1 MLKLYIVRRYV
12 SLQLQDA
19 RRSFAFADPFLN
31 FTCGPS
37 ADPTL
42 ADSEFK
48 SSAHHTVTPLATLNS
63 KVRPFIMLRLATLQF
78 AVARILEKKYWW
90 KILTLTLTPMLEVFQ
105 LNQIAD
111 VGAPRSKD
119 PTLISREIIFEEF
132 QPMWSRYLNVTL
144 RQTDRQYT
152 TAIPRFALKCIAR

>member
-19 RRSFAFADPFLN
+19 RRSFADPFLN

-48 SSAHHTVTPLATLNS
+48 SSAHHTGNTKYQGPAVYRATAGYIIVCRS
-63 KVRPFIMLRLATLQF
+63 SHLR
-78 AVARILEKKYWW
+78 K
-90 KILTLTLTPMLEVFQ
+90 
-105 LNQIAD
+105 
-111 VGAPRSKD
+111 
-119 PTLISREIIFEEF
+119 
-132 QPMWSRYLNVTL
+132 
-144 RQTDRQYT
+144 
-152 TAIPRFALKCIAR
+152 